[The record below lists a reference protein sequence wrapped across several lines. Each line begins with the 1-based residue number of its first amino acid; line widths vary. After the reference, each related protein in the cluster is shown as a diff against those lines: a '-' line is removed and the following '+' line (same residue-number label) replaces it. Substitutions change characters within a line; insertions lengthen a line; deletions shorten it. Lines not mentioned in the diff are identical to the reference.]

1 MLYEIFTVGKIRLET
16 TLNSHVLPP
25 HATHSPPP
33 PPIVMLSQRFPIP
46 NKSMNLLSEIQRE
59 EDSALTRPFTFS
71 ELESLLQNYEKV
83 QKKPRA

>member
-16 TLNSHVLPP
+16 TLNSHILPP

-33 PPIVMLSQRFPIP
+33 IVILSQRFPIP

-59 EDSALTRPFTFS
+59 EDSALTRSITFS

-83 QKKPRA
+83 QTKPRA

>member
-16 TLNSHVLPP
+16 TLNSHVLPS

-33 PPIVMLSQRFPIP
+33 IVILSQLFPIP

-59 EDSALTRPFTFS
+59 EDSALTFS

-83 QKKPRA
+83 QTKPRA

>member
-25 HATHSPPP
+25 HPTHSPLPSSHCN
-33 PPIVMLSQRFPIP
+33 LSQRFRIP

>member
-33 PPIVMLSQRFPIP
+33 PILMLSQRFPIP

-59 EDSALTRPFTFS
+59 DDSALTRPFTFS

>member
-1 MLYEIFTVGKIRLET
+1 MLYEIFTVGKMRLET

-25 HATHSPPP
+25 HPTHSPSPP
-33 PPIVMLSQRFPIP
+33 SIVILSQRFRIP

-71 ELESLLQNYEKV
+71 KLESLLQNYEKV

>member
-25 HATHSPPP
+25 HATHSLPT
-33 PPIVMLSQRFPIP
+33 PIVILSQRFPIP
-46 NKSMNLLSEIQRE
+46 NKSINLLSEIQRE

>member
-33 PPIVMLSQRFPIP
+33 PPIVILSQLFPIP
-46 NKSMNLLSEIQRE
+46 SKSMNLLSEIQRE
-59 EDSALTRPFTFS
+59 EDSAPTRPFTFS

>member
-25 HATHSPPP
+25 YSTHFPPSHL
-33 PPIVMLSQRFPIP
+33 ILSRRFQIP

-59 EDSALTRPFTFS
+59 EDSALTRPITFS

-83 QKKPRA
+83 QTKPRA

>member
-25 HATHSPPP
+25 HATHSPPT
-33 PPIVMLSQRFPIP
+33 PIVILSQRFPIP
-46 NKSMNLLSEIQRE
+46 NKSINLLSEIQRE

>member
-1 MLYEIFTVGKIRLET
+1 MLYEIFTVGKIRLGAQAVKSSFYPT
-16 TLNSHVLPP
+16 QLTPP
-25 HATHSPPP
+25 SPPS
-33 PPIVMLSQRFPIP
+33 IVILSQRFRIP
-46 NKSMNLLSEIQRE
+46 NKSVNLLSEIQRE

>member
-25 HATHSPPP
+25 HATHSPHPT
-33 PPIVMLSQRFPIP
+33 PIVILSQRFPIP
-46 NKSMNLLSEIQRE
+46 NKSINLLSEIQRE

-83 QKKPRA
+83 QKKPTA

>member
-25 HATHSPPP
+25 HETHFPPP
-33 PPIVMLSQRFPIP
+33 LIVILSQRFPMP
-46 NKSMNLLSEIQRE
+46 NKSTNLLSEIQKE

-71 ELESLLQNYEKV
+71 ELESLLQNYEKL